1 MTDDSQQDHA
11 KLDSSPEKW
20 VAIAS
25 LLRPQGR
32 KGELLSELLTDL
44 TDQFHEGRLVALAKK
59 GASEP
64 LPNAVQVAIESHW
77 LPTGKNAG
85 RIVLK
90 LAGCDS
96 ISQAELLAGQQMM
109 VPAAELPE
117 LEEDTFYV
125 ADLLDC
131 TLFNGD
137 LAIGTVV
144 DVQFATTPDG
154 KTRLADAAPLLCV
167 EPAGATEQEKE
178 EVEPLLI
185 PFVRAHLKSVDVAAK
200 RIVMHLPEGLLDASI
215 SEEEADGS
223 DD

>member
-1 MTDDSQQDHA
+1 MTDYSQQDPS
-11 KLDSSPEKW
+11 KLDSSSSSKW

-25 LLRPQGR
+25 ILRPQGR
-32 KGELLSELLTDL
+32 KGEVLSELLTDL
-44 TDQFHEGRLVALAKK
+44 TDQFHEGRLVTLAKK
-59 GASEP
+59 DAQQPFPS
-64 LPNAVQVAIESHW
+64 AVPVALEGHW

-96 ISQAELLAGQQMM
+96 ISQAELLAGQQVMI
-109 VPAAELPE
+109 PAEELPE

-131 TLFNGD
+131 TLFNGEQPVGK
-137 LAIGTVV
+137 II

-154 KTRLADAAPLLCV
+154 KTRLPDAAPLLCV
-167 EPAGATEQEKE
+167 ELPGSTEE

-185 PFVRAHLKSVDVAAK
+185 PFVRAHLESVDVAAK
-200 RIVMHLPEGLLDASI
+200 RIVMHLPEGLMI
-215 SEEEADGS
+215 EEDE
-223 DD
+223 

>member
-1 MTDDSQQDHA
+1 MTDYAQQDH
-11 KLDSSPEKW
+11 STPKW

-25 LLRPQGR
+25 ILRPQGR
-32 KGELLSELLTDL
+32 RGEVLSELLTDL
-44 TDQFHEGRLVALAKK
+44 TDQFHEGRLVTLAKK
-59 GASEP
+59 EALHP
-64 LPNAVQVAIESHW
+64 LSNAVPVALESHW

-96 ISQAELLAGQQMM
+96 ISQAELLAGQQVM
-109 VPAAELPE
+109 VPAAELPD
-117 LEEDTFYV
+117 LEDDTFYV

-137 LAIGTVV
+137 QAVGTVV

-154 KTRLADAAPLLCV
+154 KTRLPDAAPLLCV
-167 EPAGATEQEKE
+167 SLSDTTEE

-185 PFVRAHLKSVDVAAK
+185 PFVRAHLDSVDVAAK

-215 SEEEADGS
+215 SEEEADDSG
-223 DD
+223 D

>member
-1 MTDDSQQDHA
+1 MTDDSQQDES
-11 KLDSSPEKW
+11 KLDASPEKW

-44 TDQFHEGRLVALAKK
+44 TDQFHEGRFVALAKK

-64 LPNAVQVAIESHW
+64 LPNTVPVAIESHW

-96 ISQAELLAGQQMM
+96 ISQAELLAGQQVM
-109 VPAAELPE
+109 VPAAELPA

-167 EPAGATEQEKE
+167 EPAESKEKE
-178 EVEPLLI
+178 KEVEPLLI
-185 PFVRAHLKSVDVAAK
+185 PFVRAHLESVDVDAK